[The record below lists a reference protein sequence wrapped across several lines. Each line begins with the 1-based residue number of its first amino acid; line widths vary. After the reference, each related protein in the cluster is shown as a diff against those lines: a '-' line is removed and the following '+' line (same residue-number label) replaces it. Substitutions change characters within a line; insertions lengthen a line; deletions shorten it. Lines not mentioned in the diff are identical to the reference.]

1 LAQGFRPKSS
11 RSQRP
16 PPPRALPRGLS
27 PEMSDEDMAP
37 MGGSDMGEDF
47 DDDDDDNFG
56 ADIKELPDG
65 VKKEIVKEAPEDNFR
80 TPKKGDD
87 VTVHY
92 VGTLLSDGSQFDS
105 SRDRSDPFV
114 FTLGKGQVIKGWDVG
129 VASMKKGEIA
139 KFTLAPDFAYGE
151 SGSPPTIPANA
162 TLVFEV
168 ELISWMSKDDLF
180 GDEGAIKH
188 QLKEGAGWKTPA
200 DGDEVKCSI
209 KATAADGKVVF
220 EKGEVEY
227 TLGSGAF
234 GALAKV
240 ADRALR
246 GMKKQEEI
254 MIKVTKD
261 YLLGDETPDGG
272 KVELTLHGLFETK
285 DVSFLKDKSVMKKQI
300 VEGDGWDTPK
310 DASKVTLKVLSAT
323 DGEKPLPGFAPA
335 TLEFAAGGGEVCDC
349 IEFAVVEMKKGEVAH
364 VTCTR
369 PALCAEAKVGLKEAP
384 KCSTVVLALE
394 LEDFEKAKDT
404 WSLSE
409 EEKVEYALS
418 RKEVGGNLFKQG
430 RIEMALERYKKV
442 IDLFSYVDNF
452 KDETKEKATDLKKV
466 CQLNKAACHLK
477 LKQNQDAKKAC
488 EEVLK
493 VDTSNVKALY
503 RRAQAQLGL
512 NEFSDCMSDIKRI
525 LEIDPQNKEARV
537 LAKDAKAGQ
546 KKEDESAKGLF
557 QKMCKGIAVPKKSGG
572 YPA

>member
-1 LAQGFRPKSS
+1 
-11 RSQRP
+11 
-16 PPPRALPRGLS
+16 
-27 PEMSDEDMAP
+27 
-37 MGGSDMGEDF
+37 
-47 DDDDDDNFG
+47 
-56 ADIKELPDG
+56 
-65 VKKEIVKEAPEDNFR
+65 
-80 TPKKGDD
+80 
-87 VTVHY
+87 
-92 VGTLLSDGSQFDS
+92 
-105 SRDRSDPFV
+105 
-114 FTLGKGQVIKGWDVG
+114 
-129 VASMKKGEIA
+129 
-139 KFTLAPDFAYGE
+139 
-151 SGSPPTIPANA
+151 
-162 TLVFEV
+162 
-168 ELISWMSKDDLF
+168 MSKDDLF

-323 DGEKPLPGFAPA
+323 DGEKPLPGFTPA

-488 EEVLK
+488 DEVLK
-493 VDTSNVKALY
+493 VDCEAGWSACSLPCGGDEGPGRCAEQRPRLRGSCGPFLPASVLARQRWC
-503 RRAQAQLGL
+503 RRAGRWRCWCGPA
-512 NEFSDCMSDIKRI
+512 SCMRRSSSSKRSRCGRSGR
-525 LEIDPQNKEARV
+525 PRRRRMPTGSSASTCSTRSRAR
-537 LAKDAKAGQ
+537 LP
-546 KKEDESAKGLF
+546 S
-557 QKMCKGIAVPKKSGG
+557 
-572 YPA
+572 